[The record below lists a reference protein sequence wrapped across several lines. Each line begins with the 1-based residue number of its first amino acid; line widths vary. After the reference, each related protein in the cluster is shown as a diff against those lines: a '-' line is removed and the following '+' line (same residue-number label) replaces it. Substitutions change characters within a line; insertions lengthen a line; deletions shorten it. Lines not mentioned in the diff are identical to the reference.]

1 MKVAIVAESSADQA
15 SVRLLLDAILGETTG
30 NVGFPILIRGYP
42 HIFQMLP
49 AVIRYLV
56 YRTDADALLAV
67 VDSDHSTL
75 DPNDPDNRIRKMRG
89 IAHHTFSQMKKGHR
103 YLHLAFGMPV
113 PAIEA
118 WLLAGR
124 HPHLSESA
132 WKEGIRDGKDPYT
145 KRELKELA
153 YQVGKPAL
161 MRATRRQMELAREMR
176 SHIGDLET
184 RFPHGFGSM
193 ADAIRRWKQKSGD

>member
-1 MKVAIVAESSADQA
+1 MKVAIVAESSADQT
-15 SVRLLLDAILGETTG
+15 SLRLLVDAILGESTE

-42 HIFQMLP
+42 HILQMLP

-67 VDSDHSTL
+67 VDSNHSPL
-75 DPNDPDNRIRKMRG
+75 DPENPDNRIRKMKA
-89 IAHHTFSQMKKGHR
+89 IAHHTFSGMKKRRR

-118 WLLAGR
+118 WLLANR
-124 HPHLSESA
+124 YTHLSEAA
-132 WKEGIRDGKDPYT
+132 WKEGIRNGKDPYT

-176 SHIGDLET
+176 SHIGDLEI
-184 RFPHGFGSM
+184 RFPYGFGSM
-193 ADAIRRWKQKSGD
+193 AEAIRRWT